1 MRVLSKY
8 RDYYDTVN
16 VSYDKDELKFVRL
29 TYVENFDHKLRKE
42 ISEWIS
48 SIHSIVKI
56 ESYKGYNLSV
66 KIISFCEKLYLIFH
80 FVKHTPYDS
89 QVLDQVIF
97 TSQEIMC
104 MLNDKDLATF
114 KKLLDKKF
122 DLSSIHHEFDAVYFA
137 LRNRSIIIHPI
148 LKEFGFHKYMDAISC
163 NQEIELYLSNILLK
177 KDVEPKPITND
188 QKIELH
194 GFDKKTSFRK

>member
-1 MRVLSKY
+1 MRILSKY

-56 ESYKGYNLSV
+56 ESYKGYNLHIEV
-66 KIISFCEKLYLIFH
+66 ISFCEKLYLIFY
-80 FVKHTPYDS
+80 FVKYIRYDEGA
-89 QVLDQVIF
+89 LDQVIF

-114 KKLLDKKF
+114 KKLIDKKF
-122 DLSSIHHEFDAVYFA
+122 DLS
-137 LRNRSIIIHPI
+137 
-148 LKEFGFHKYMDAISC
+148 
-163 NQEIELYLSNILLK
+163 
-177 KDVEPKPITND
+177 
-188 QKIELH
+188 
-194 GFDKKTSFRK
+194 